1 MTEANHSAL
10 IEAIAD
16 MREDEAM
23 ELVRSLV
30 AQGTA
35 PQTILDLSR
44 AAMEQVGQRFER
56 GEYFLPELMMAG
68 EMLEQ
73 IGAVVK
79 PLLAQTVTTDQA
91 SKPTVLI
98 GTVQG
103 DLHDIGK
110 NIVTFMLEVNGF
122 NVVDIGIDVP
132 AEKFIEAIRQNKP
145 AVVGLSGFLTLAF
158 DAMKDTVE
166 AIKAA
171 GLREHVKIMIG
182 GGQVDEA
189 IRGYTGADA
198 FGLNA
203 MAAVALAQQWTG
215 AQLPSSGD

>member
-1 MTEANHSAL
+1 MAEDKDTQL
-10 IEAIAD
+10 INAIAD
-16 MREDEAM
+16 MREEEAM
-23 ELVRSLV
+23 GLVRTLLDEGTP
-30 AQGTA
+30 AQKV
-35 PQTILDLSR
+35 LDLSR
-44 AAMEQVGQRFER
+44 AAMDIIGQRFEK

-73 IGAVVK
+73 IAALVK
-79 PLLAQTVTTDQA
+79 PLLAQGAAGEADA

-110 NIVTFMLEVNGF
+110 NIVSFMLEVNGF
-122 NVVDIGIDVP
+122 KVVDLGVDVP
-132 AEKFIEAIRQNKP
+132 IQTFVDKVRETNP

-158 DAMKDTVE
+158 DAMRDTV
-166 AIKAA
+166 KALDEA
-171 GLREHVKIMIG
+171 GLRQGRKIMIG

-189 IRGYTGADA
+189 IRTYTGADA

-203 MAAVALAQQWTG
+203 MAAVTLCQGWLGKPAA
-215 AQLPSSGD
+215 